1 MSLQSLEVTS
11 YSRRLL
17 HRLESHQRAKA
28 EWVPAAVNF
37 FDQAEPVAAGGENGP
52 RFRYGALVR
61 PILLLSFLTV
71 LSASPAGAQSVI
83 PSLEPAP
90 TGPNAR
96 AAQRVLGPNASVM
109 QRTPGPNA
117 ALVPPEKRASGQVHY
132 PSCAAA
138 GVTRPTPIRR
148 GEPGYGRHLDPDGD
162 GIACD

>member
-1 MSLQSLEVTS
+1 M
-11 YSRRLL
+11 
-17 HRLESHQRAKA
+17 
-28 EWVPAAVNF
+28 
-37 FDQAEPVAAGGENGP
+37 
-52 RFRYGALVR
+52 R
-61 PILLLSFLTV
+61 PILLFWFLTM
-71 LSASPAGAQSVI
+71 LAAAPADAQSVI
-83 PSLEPAP
+83 PSLDPAP

-117 ALVPPEKRASGQVHY
+117 PLIPAEKRATGQVHY

-138 GVTRPTPIRR
+138 GVTRSTPIRR